1 VENSRWRKSSMKM
14 VIPFRI
20 LSGDRILDVIKYLHP
35 NSDVISTYSKI
46 YRLSLPEN
54 QQIQK
59 EIPIKNSI
67 SRLQWLYRQNSLSLY
82 PSINTDKNISSVY
95 TERITMEKKR
105 IKK

>member
-1 VENSRWRKSSMKM
+1 VTKVIYENGDSFQNSK
-14 VIPFRI
+14 IPFRI

-59 EIPIKNSI
+59 EIPIKNSV
-67 SRLQWLYRQNSLSLY
+67 SRLQ
-82 PSINTDKNISSVY
+82 
-95 TERITMEKKR
+95 
-105 IKK
+105 